1 MDFEKQAALSR
12 LQQLLAENEATAGM
26 YARAHGKN
34 LIMGRE
40 DTYEGTTEKIDMV
53 RLTRQTQSRF
63 ALSYKRHTGRWERLP
78 FTGDMT
84 ELVQL
89 LQGSLAHMV
98 APL

>member
-1 MDFEKQAALSR
+1 MDFEKQAALSH
-12 LQQLLAENEATAGM
+12 LQQLLTESATTAGM

-40 DTYEGTTEKIDMV
+40 DTYQGTTENVDMV
-53 RLTRQTQSRF
+53 RLTRQSQSKF

-84 ELVQL
+84 ELVKL
-89 LQGSLAHMV
+89 LQGSLSHMV
-98 APL
+98 APF